1 MSSDLVKRL
10 RSTAKAGSLLPPYPE
25 VINAAAD
32 RIEELEALVSYLAG
46 TNKDH
51 VKVMLAG
58 NPIVCDEIM
67 SNARAA
73 LEGKND

>member
-1 MSSDLVKRL
+1 MSDDLVKRL
-10 RSTAKAGSLLPPYPE
+10 RDSEHPDPLDDLRNE
-25 VINAAAD
+25 AAD
-32 RIEELEALVSYLAG
+32 RIEQLEALVSYLAG

-73 LEGKND
+73 LEKKDEQST

>member
-1 MSSDLVKRL
+1 MSDDLVKRL
-10 RSTAKAGSLLPPYPE
+10 RMREWVCQTCGDDRSE
-25 VINAAAD
+25 AAD
-32 RIEELEALVSYLAG
+32 RIEQLEALVSYLAG